1 MDNSKDDQSS
11 IQHKQCFIRLS
22 QFYFTI
28 IKELGESSM
37 IGLNGSQQDRDQY
50 LSSQFAP
57 IISVE
62 SKNIKVKSQKQSDGL
77 VDRIKI
83 SIPFE
88 SYYFN

>member
-1 MDNSKDDQSS
+1 
-11 IQHKQCFIRLS
+11 
-22 QFYFTI
+22 
-28 IKELGESSM
+28 M
-37 IGLNGSQQDRDQY
+37 IGLNSSQKDRDQY

-62 SKNIKVKSQKQSDGL
+62 SKNIKVKSQQQSDGL

>member
-1 MDNSKDDQSS
+1 
-11 IQHKQCFIRLS
+11 
-22 QFYFTI
+22 
-28 IKELGESSM
+28 M
-37 IGLNGSQQDRDQY
+37 IGLNGSQKDRDQY

-77 VDRIKI
+77 VDRIEI

-88 SYYFN
+88 SYYFNQNLNFFEPFVEKTQIDVAIEKTF